1 MGDDGRTRR
10 AASGAGALTVVFV
23 RTCQVGYGDDRE
35 QLMNDLMLLLGGVM
49 CAALGGELFVRGA
62 VGLAHWARI
71 APGIVGATVAAF
83 ATSSP
88 ETSVAVASALA
99 GDSAIA
105 LGDGLGSN
113 VVNVALILG
122 LALLVS
128 GIQSSRDSV
137 RRDFPVAVLVPVLTG
152 ALLIDGVLSR
162 SDGCVMLVIFCCWL
176 AATVHSAWRQR
187 AESAAS
193 TVGASVEPG
202 ERHGLTL
209 LTSALGLA
217 FLVAAGL
224 GIVVGARG
232 LALAF
237 GVDEFV
243 VGATVV
249 AVGTSAPELATT
261 LVAKWRGHDE
271 VGLGTLLGSNIFNG
285 VFVIAVAAI
294 IHPISVARGEA
305 LVALAF
311 GIAALLLCY
320 PPRGGFIARRR
331 GVALLLLYLVYLL
344 IVLFARRV

>member
-1 MGDDGRTRR
+1 
-10 AASGAGALTVVFV
+10 
-23 RTCQVGYGDDRE
+23 
-35 QLMNDLMLLLGGVM
+35 MNDLMLLLGGVM

-88 ETSVAVASALA
+88 ETSVALASALA
-99 GDSAIA
+99 GESAIA

-128 GIQSSRDSV
+128 GVQSSRDSI

-152 ALLIDGVLSR
+152 ALLIDGVLSYT
-162 SDGCVMLVIFCCWL
+162 DGCMMLAVFFVWL

-187 AESAAS
+187 AASA
-193 TVGASVEPG
+193 VVEPG
-202 ERHGLTL
+202 ERRWLTL
-209 LTSALGLA
+209 LASALGLA

-285 VFVIAVAAI
+285 VFVIAIAAI
-294 IHPISVARGEA
+294 IHPISVARDEA

-320 PPRGGFIARRR
+320 PPRSGFITRRR
-331 GVALLLLYLVYLL
+331 GVALLLLYSVYLL
-344 IVLFARRV
+344 VVLRGIGM

>member
-1 MGDDGRTRR
+1 MAVMSD
-10 AASGAGALTVVFV
+10 AL
-23 RTCQVGYGDDRE
+23 
-35 QLMNDLMLLLGGVM
+35 LLLGGVL
-49 CAALGGELFVRGA
+49 CAALGGELLVRGA
-62 VGLAHWARI
+62 VGLARWARI

-99 GDSAIA
+99 GESTIA

-137 RRDFPVAVLVPVLTG
+137 RRDFPVALLIPVLTG
-152 ALLIDGVLSR
+152 ALLIDGLLSR
-162 SDGCVMLVIFCCWL
+162 SDGCVMLAVFFCWL

-187 AESAAS
+187 SAIA
-193 TVGASVEPG
+193 VVEAG
-202 ERHGLTL
+202 ERRWLTL
-209 LTSALGLA
+209 LTAALGLV

-224 GIVVGARG
+224 GIVAGARG

-237 GVDEFV
+237 GVDEFI
-243 VGATVV
+243 VGASVV

-261 LVAKWRGHDE
+261 LVAKWRGYDE
-271 VGLGTLLGSNIFNG
+271 VGLGTVLGSTIYNG
-285 VFVIAVAAI
+285 LCVSAVAAI

-305 LVALAF
+305 LLALAF

-320 PPRGGFIARRR
+320 PPRSGFIARRR
-331 GVALLLLYLVYLL
+331 GVALLSLYLAYLL
-344 IVLFARRV
+344 VVLFGSGV